1 MAARTDSLTDGSG
14 GEVKRCGQ
22 RTISP
27 MKTRL
32 LTSSV
37 WAVVPVS
44 GWDQARTISER
55 RKGRVAA
62 MEKTRLERMSLRLAR
77 RAGPRQRRVG
87 LTLVNHNEAALG
99 RWHHHI

>member
-1 MAARTDSLTDGSG
+1 MLMAARTDSLTDGSG

-44 GWDQARTISER
+44 GWAQARTISER
-55 RKGRVAA
+55 RRGRVAA
-62 MEKTRLERMSLRLAR
+62 MGKTRLRKNLT
-77 RAGPRQRRVG
+77 AGWPVEQGLDNGAWG

-99 RWHHHI
+99 R